1 MPEPKPER
9 RKQKRLSVTVPITI
23 KSERDAVQTSGYAR
37 DLSSGGIFLYCDS
50 HFSEGSELEIVLILP
65 KEMTGGQK
73 QWVCC
78 LCSVVRVE
86 EAGEQRCGV
95 AARILNMDI
104 LPEIGG

>member
-23 KSERDAVQTSGYAR
+23 KSERGAVQTNGYAR

-50 HFSEGSELEIVLILP
+50 RFSEGSELEMVLILP
-65 KEMTGGQK
+65 QQMTGGEK

-78 LCSVVRVE
+78 RCSVVRVE
-86 EAGEQRCGV
+86 EAGERRCGV
-95 AARILNMDI
+95 AARILSMEI

>member
-50 HFSEGSELEIVLILP
+50 RFSEGSELEIVLILP
-65 KEMTGGQK
+65 KEMTGGEK

-78 LCSVVRVE
+78 RCSVVRVE
-86 EAGEQRCGV
+86 EAGERRCGV

-104 LPEIGG
+104 LPEIGR

>member
-9 RKQKRLSVTVPITI
+9 RKQKRLNVTVPITI

-50 HFSEGSELEIVLILP
+50 RFSEGSELEIVLILP
-65 KEMTGGQK
+65 KEMTGGEK

-78 LCSVVRVE
+78 RCSVVRVE
-86 EAGEQRCGV
+86 EAGERRCGV

-104 LPEIGG
+104 LPEIGR